1 MQLSQESTSYTLVV
15 VDMQPKFR
23 TSRPVLEEVA
33 WQVRLA
39 KAAFCPV
46 VFLQYK
52 HFGPTCA
59 RLFDLVESNPALY
72 AVYRKGTN
80 DGSAAVH
87 HACQSR
93 GFATNRFRLV
103 GVNTHACVKSTAL
116 GLSQRFA
123 NSIVEVATQAC
134 NDWRGNHWDRFPTRP
149 NIRLLYGCS

>member
-1 MQLSQESTSYTLVV
+1 MQLSQESSYTLVV

-23 TSRPVLEEVA
+23 TSAPVLEEVA

-52 HFGPTCA
+52 HFGPTSR
-59 RLFDLVESNPALY
+59 RLFDLLENTPELY

-80 DGSAAVH
+80 DGSAAVV
-87 HACQSR
+87 HACQRR
-93 GFATNRFRLV
+93 GFGTARFRLV

-123 NSIVEVATQAC
+123 GSIVEVATQAC
-134 NDWRGNHWDRFPTRP
+134 NDWRGNHWDRFPVGP
-149 NIRLLYGCS
+149 NIRLLHGCS